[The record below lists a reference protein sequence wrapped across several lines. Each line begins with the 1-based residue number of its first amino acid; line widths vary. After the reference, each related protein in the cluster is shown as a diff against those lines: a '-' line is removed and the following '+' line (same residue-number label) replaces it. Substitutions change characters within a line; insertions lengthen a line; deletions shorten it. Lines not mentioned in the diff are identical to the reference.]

1 MFQTHGNDYEYEI
14 NGDKF
19 FPVVWDIRGA
29 WMNYLQYA
37 RYYKDYEDPRAFA
50 YADGELSGILTQ
62 AKNAGVNSVIIR
74 ESLGSDVRSGSPLYF
89 PGRANM
95 IRDLGLN
102 LIPGGFGHI
111 QNEGA
116 FNTDM
121 KAYLEDYLSEPVPL
135 DYAPVVGI
143 HGFNEPDG
151 VYDANPADRIAIVD
165 SLAAYHTWS
174 NNLGLPLSSFMA
186 MPAAYVPSL
195 VEPHIETSSTIYQLC
210 SYLDFPMLDWY
221 PARTFSESC
230 DTSIPEA
237 DIWGATDLIPTDISS
252 NHYYAYNNRDELWSL
267 DNDVSS
273 GNTTFRVYEVTGEEQ
288 MGIPG
293 FTQVFTFQPGLS
305 WPLEVA
311 SSDYRA
317 SDVGDRAFS
326 EHNQNAAV
334 VMYHAGD
341 QIEQAE
347 VVIHNGSA
355 LTTVNPPNLNET
367 ASTMLF
373 CVGEDN
379 YRSSD
384 LAANGNTGIIGSA
397 DMRILWCG
405 DGVSRAIPERRVWI
419 LEKNSSGNG
428 LTNTIS
434 TPLIL
439 PDQFSPTGAIWG
451 YFWNDEFPY
460 RQSGFILYNNIGN
473 YVVVHTEFQDNWEVS
488 SSVETG
494 LFGNGINPGAVI
506 AYRETTWPVTSYS
519 PAKDILCALVDGGAV
534 IHEMYMHW
542 CSGDGE
548 TMQMSNEHEEI
559 FLGFLNSSNFNHLSF
574 GHCWHMNKTQFFFGG
589 DGAVSSY
596 YTQEFHHFPTD
607 PTGTNGWAAETNP
620 ALYTSSWGVV
630 NNPMRV
636 RHTRRSW
643 VYALMPKLVPNS
655 NLISIR
661 DGEMREDNNKEETSS
676 DFAST
681 DLYFNNLCWPGDDGL
696 GNENGAI
703 DLEFEWGVSQTAET
717 NCLFANIQAFGK
729 FPMLAASFPPSHNTG
744 PTESDTL
751 LYLTVAPIVHGC
763 RGISFY
769 ALDMALQG
777 GPASSGTSSQF
788 FRTPNELLNWGPSR
802 GCEENADI
810 VSSVH
815 DIVGMLTGKDGGP
828 DFLNALVNHSDY
840 DVLDVT
846 EAVNATYF
854 GGGYIPV
861 PQEEYLNFIALQEDS
876 GGEILLLVSY
886 DGDIDG
892 WASPL
897 IYFPNEYACD
907 FGDVECWGGWDPTQ
921 IVCSTEQTI
930 PASALVDIEERAGV
944 PRDDGGSQLSQPRL
958 AVYLE
963 GMPAHTVSLLRIPAD
978 SSNDSV
984 SEVETQAEL
993 QVLRS
998 AGRVYLQ
1005 LSGEFENCDLS
1016 LFDLS
1021 GRKVEGLEISEGE
1034 GSEIQLNSSSY
1045 SAGVYFVVLSKD
1057 TDILQMEKIS
1067 IF

>member
-1 MFQTHGNDYEYEI
+1 MLFFGGVELKTFSKHIYKLGLLLVIMLIIPFTASGKNMYLTHGNDYEYTI
-14 NGDKF
+14 NGDHF

-37 RYYKDYEDPRAFA
+37 RYYKDLEDPQAFA
-50 YADGELSGILTQ
+50 YADGELLGILTQ

-74 ESLGSDVRSGSPLYF
+74 ESLGSDVRSGRPLYF

-111 QNEGA
+111 LNEGA

-121 KAYLEDYLSEPVPL
+121 KAYLESYLSEPVPPG
-135 DYAPVVGI
+135 YAPVVGI

-151 VYDANPADRIAIVD
+151 VYDAA
-165 SLAAYHTWS
+165 SAANRLLIINQLTNLHTWS

-195 VEPHIETSSTIYQLC
+195 DDPHTETSSTIYQLC
-210 SYLDFPMLDWY
+210 SRLDFPMLDWY

-230 DTSIPEA
+230 NTSIPEA
-237 DIWGATDLIPTDISS
+237 DVWGATDLIPTDISS

-293 FTQVFTFQPGLS
+293 FTQVFTYQPGLS
-305 WPLEVA
+305 WPFEVA

-317 SDVGDRAFS
+317 SDVGDRVLS

-334 VMYHAGD
+334 VMYHTGE

-397 DMRILWCG
+397 NMRILWCG
-405 DGVSRAIPERRVWI
+405 DGVSGMQLQKRVWI
-419 LEKNSSGNG
+419 LGKNTLGNG
-428 LTNTIS
+428 LTNVNS
-434 TPLIL
+434 APLIL
-439 PDQFSPTGAIWG
+439 PTGFSPTGVVWG
-451 YFWNDEFPY
+451 YFWSDDFPY

-473 YVVVHTEFQDNWEVS
+473 YVVVHTEFQDNWDVS
-488 SSVETG
+488 STVETG
-494 LFGNGINPGAVI
+494 LFGNRINPGAVI

-548 TMQMSNEHEEI
+548 TMQMNNEHEEI
-559 FLGFLNSSNFNHLSF
+559 FLGFLNSSNFSHLSF

-589 DGAVSSY
+589 DGAGNSY
-596 YTQEFHHFPTD
+596 YTQEFNHFPTD
-607 PTGTNGWAAETNP
+607 PDGTGGWANETNP
-620 ALYTSSWGVV
+620 ALYNTSSWGVV

-655 NLISIR
+655 NLISVR
-661 DGEMREDNNKEETSS
+661 DGEMREDNNKEETAS

-681 DLYFNNLCWPGDDGL
+681 DLYFTISVGR
-696 GNENGAI
+696 E
-703 DLEFEWGVSQTAET
+703 
-717 NCLFANIQAFGK
+717 
-729 FPMLAASFPPSHNTG
+729 MTG
-744 PTESDTL
+744 
-751 LYLTVAPIVHGC
+751 
-763 RGISFY
+763 
-769 ALDMALQG
+769 
-777 GPASSGTSSQF
+777 
-788 FRTPNELLNWGPSR
+788 
-802 GCEENADI
+802 
-810 VSSVH
+810 
-815 DIVGMLTGKDGGP
+815 
-828 DFLNALVNHSDY
+828 
-840 DVLDVT
+840 
-846 EAVNATYF
+846 
-854 GGGYIPV
+854 
-861 PQEEYLNFIALQEDS
+861 
-876 GGEILLLVSY
+876 
-886 DGDIDG
+886 
-892 WASPL
+892 
-897 IYFPNEYACD
+897 
-907 FGDVECWGGWDPTQ
+907 
-921 IVCSTEQTI
+921 
-930 PASALVDIEERAGV
+930 
-944 PRDDGGSQLSQPRL
+944 
-958 AVYLE
+958 
-963 GMPAHTVSLLRIPAD
+963 
-978 SSNDSV
+978 
-984 SEVETQAEL
+984 
-993 QVLRS
+993 
-998 AGRVYLQ
+998 
-1005 LSGEFENCDLS
+1005 
-1016 LFDLS
+1016 
-1021 GRKVEGLEISEGE
+1021 
-1034 GSEIQLNSSSY
+1034 
-1045 SAGVYFVVLSKD
+1045 
-1057 TDILQMEKIS
+1057 
-1067 IF
+1067 